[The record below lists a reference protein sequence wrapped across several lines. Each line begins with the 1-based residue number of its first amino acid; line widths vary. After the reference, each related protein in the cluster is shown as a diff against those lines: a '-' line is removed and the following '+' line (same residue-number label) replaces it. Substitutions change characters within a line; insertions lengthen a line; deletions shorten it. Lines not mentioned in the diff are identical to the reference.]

1 LTNNFSA
8 EFARIWKFPG
18 DSMMSNGIAAAI
30 CSLILLG
37 AGPAA
42 MAVDIENTPI
52 EISTG
57 TQSSLSDYLHKV
69 KSTRPGAFAV
79 SEDGADSYF
88 YLCEDIQCY
97 ETSYGVTAKRGCEG
111 ISGKSCVV
119 LFVHHRPRINHTL
132 ATQPSSGGRHG
143 SKKARAYDF

>member
-1 LTNNFSA
+1 MKPNRT
-8 EFARIWKFPG
+8 
-18 DSMMSNGIAAAI
+18 AAAI
-30 CSLILLG
+30 FCLIPLCI
-37 AGPAA
+37 GPAA
-42 MAVDIENTPI
+42 MAADIQNTPI

-57 TQSSLSDYLHKV
+57 TQSSLGDYLRKV

-88 YLCEDIQCY
+88 YWCEDIQCY

-119 LFVHHRPRINHTL
+119 LYVRDRPRTSFTL
-132 ATQPSSGGRHG
+132 ATRVSTGGRHG